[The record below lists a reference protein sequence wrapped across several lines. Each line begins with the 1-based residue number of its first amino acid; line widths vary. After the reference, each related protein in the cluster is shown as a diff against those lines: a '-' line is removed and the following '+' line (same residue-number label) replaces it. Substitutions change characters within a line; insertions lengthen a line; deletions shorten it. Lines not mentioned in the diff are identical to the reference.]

1 MFSRAQMGWQ
11 PCAWA
16 GSLSGGG
23 RWFLEKNLIQDS
35 LMPSADRALS
45 PGEQVWRDFSLCAQ
59 SPAWNVCLT
68 QLLRAPAQLGGEN
81 PPW

>member
-35 LMPSADRALS
+35 LMPSTDRALS
-45 PGEQVWRDFSLCAQ
+45 PREQVWRDFSPRAEP
-59 SPAWNVCLT
+59 SVECLFNS
-68 QLLRAPAQLGGEN
+68 APESSCTTGGD